1 MYEKRA
7 FQIITDS
14 IYNAPLLT
22 NQGPDMIVYM
32 IYFVLIS
39 LFAVAVEDLS

>member
-1 MYEKRA
+1 LHTKPT
-7 FQIITDS
+7 FQIITNS
-14 IYNAPLLT
+14 FYNALLLT

-32 IYFVLIS
+32 IYFVIIS